1 MSTHKN
7 SERHHS
13 VSQAFRQQQ
22 KASLTM
28 FTYGLQLLMSNI
40 SHSSSNEHLEEGE
53 VALLLPLSSGL
64 LEDRSYVTA

>member
-28 FTYGLQLLMSNI
+28 FTYGLRLLMSDI
-40 SHSSSNEHLEEGE
+40 SHSSNEHLEEGE